1 MSACQGGWG
10 AVSSLR
16 RGALGTARPT
26 SCSNSLCLIRTDR
39 DDEPE
44 SIQTSRV
51 SFDLA
56 TGSVPFQSTGF
67 TEAHNS
73 AYDFSNQTFDPCF
86 STRSAVLRTIR
97 AATFESLV
105 GSGKGW
111 LCAS

>member
-1 MSACQGGWG
+1 MS
-10 AVSSLR
+10 
-16 RGALGTARPT
+16 TE
-26 SCSNSLCLIRTDR
+26 R

-73 AYDFSNQTFDPCF
+73 AHDFSNQTFDPCF

-97 AATFESLV
+97 AATLESLV